1 MSQGGISWP
10 ATLRGRLAFFYGC
23 VLAAVV
29 IGFSVTVW
37 LLVAG
42 EEAREQLL
50 CPQVGPNLSANRL
63 ILALVLGAPV
73 AIAIAVGG
81 GMLVTRRALAS
92 LDHVVA
98 TASVVGVDDLG
109 QRLNSQRNDAA
120 EVTQLISALNAM
132 LDRLQR
138 SVATMRRFTADA
150 SHELRTPLAILMGEI
165 EVTLRRRREEPEM
178 RTTLEAALEELGRMS
193 ALVDAL
199 LTLARSD
206 AGELPIRRVSL
217 DLTEVVRK
225 VVEPFEAV
233 AVSRAVDLVL
243 VEDAALMVVTDPL
256 WVGRVVANLVDNACK
271 FTPAGGR
278 IEVRVEARGERAEVV
293 VRDSGSGVDPSL
305 RERMFDRFHRGTADR
320 GAVEGFGL
328 GLALAQEIAHA
339 LGGQVRLDGAEGG
352 GTSAVFELPRGSDA
366 DLIQT

>member
-1 MSQGGISWP
+1 MSEQKRGLGWP
-10 ATLRGRLAFFYGC
+10 TTLRGRLAFFYGC

-29 IGFSVTVW
+29 VGFSVTVW

-42 EEAREQLL
+42 EEEREQLL
-50 CPQVGPNLSANRL
+50 CPQVGPNLSAQRL
-63 ILALVLGAPV
+63 ILALVAGSPV

-92 LDHVVA
+92 LDGVVA
-98 TASVVGVDDLG
+98 TAGVVGVDDLG
-109 QRLNSQRNDAA
+109 QRLRSQPGEAA
-120 EVTQLISALNAM
+120 EVSQLIQALNGM
-132 LDRLQR
+132 LDRLER

-165 EVTLRRRREEPEM
+165 EVTLRRRRDEPEM
-178 RTTLEAALEELGRMS
+178 RTTLEGALEELGRMS

-206 AGELPIRRVSL
+206 AGELPIRRDRL
-217 DLTEVVRK
+217 DLSEVVKK

-233 AVSRAVDLVL
+233 GTSRDLTLTFIEGEAIAVVS
-243 VEDAALMVVTDPL
+243 DPM

-271 FTPAGGR
+271 FTPPGGR
-278 IEVRVEARGERAEVV
+278 IEVRVEAVGPRARVV
-293 VRDSGSGVDPSL
+293 VRDTGPGVDPSL
-305 RERMFDRFHRGTADR
+305 RERMFERFHRASADR
-320 GAVEGFGL
+320 GTVEGFGL

-339 LGGQVRLDGAEGG
+339 LGGEVRLDGAEGG
-352 GTSAVFELPRGSDA
+352 GTTAVFELPREF
-366 DLIQT
+366 IQT